1 MIVEETTTSW
11 GSRVG
16 QSFKGILFGFVLII
30 ASIALLFWN
39 EGKTIKRE
47 KALTET
53 GSVAVSVKSDSID
66 AANEDKVIHLSG
78 DVTTDSIL
86 SDPDFNVNI
95 NALKLVRNVEMYQ
108 WKENQETKKERTSGG
123 GEKEVTT
130 YTYSKTWSP
139 TLIDSSAF
147 KEAGHENPV
156 AMPFVS
162 EEFVAANANLG
173 AFSLTSEQIENL
185 GPEEE
190 LDVTAIADST
200 TAGTPTEGTPT
211 EGTPTEGT
219 STEGTSTEG
228 TSTEGTSTEGTS
240 TEGTSTEGTST
251 EGTSTEAAPET
262 PELAPTTYQA
272 AQTAEKVAQDFTVS
286 PAQEATPTI
295 SLSSDPSTA
304 NAQVSTPATANQTI
318 STSNELS
325 LAATA
330 TPQKFVQSGK
340 GYYFGDPSKVKIG
353 DIRVSFKYVA
363 TPAPTTFVAQQHGD
377 QLISYQAATGS
388 VFLQSAGI
396 KSLDSMIQSAQKQ
409 NKMMAWLLRAVGL
422 FLIFAGIKAIL
433 APLEVLAD
441 IIPFAASIVG
451 LGTGL
456 VALCGSLVIGLT
468 TISIGW
474 LFYRPLVA
482 IPFLIIAVGALIAP
496 FILRGKKKQA

>member
-53 GSVAVSVKSDSID
+53 GSLAVSVKSDSID

-211 EGTPTEGT
+211 EGTP
-219 STEGTSTEG
+219 
-228 TSTEGTSTEGTS
+228 
-240 TEGTSTEGTST
+240 TEGTST

>member
-200 TAGTPTEGTPT
+200 TEGTPTEGTPT

-228 TSTEGTSTEGTS
+228 TSTEGTPTEGTS
-240 TEGTSTEGTST
+240 I
-251 EGTSTEAAPET
+251 EAAPET

>member
-200 TAGTPTEGTPT
+200 TEGTPT

-219 STEGTSTEG
+219 STEGTPTEG
-228 TSTEGTSTEGTS
+228 TSI
-240 TEGTSTEGTST
+240 
-251 EGTSTEAAPET
+251 EAAPET

>member
-200 TAGTPTEGTPT
+200 TEGTPT

-219 STEGTSTEG
+219 SI
-228 TSTEGTSTEGTS
+228 
-240 TEGTSTEGTST
+240 
-251 EGTSTEAAPET
+251 EAAPET

>member
-1 MIVEETTTSW
+1 MHVEETNTSW

-108 WKENQETKKERTSGG
+108 WQENQETKKERTSGG

-147 KEAGHENPV
+147 KEAGHENPA

-190 LDVTAIADST
+190 LDVTAIAGST
-200 TAGTPTEGTPT
+200 TEGTPT
-211 EGTPTEGT
+211 EGTPTEV
-219 STEGTSTEG
+219 
-228 TSTEGTSTEGTS
+228 
-240 TEGTSTEGTST
+240 
-251 EGTSTEAAPET
+251 APEI

-286 PAQEATPTI
+286 PAPEAAPTI

-304 NAQVSTPATANQTI
+304 NAQVSTPAPANQTI

-340 GYYFGDPSKVKIG
+340 GYYFGDPSNVKIG

-409 NKMMAWLLRAVGL
+409 NKMMAWLLRVVGL

-441 IIPFAASIVG
+441 IIPVAASIVG
-451 LGTGL
+451 FGTGL

-474 LFYRPLVA
+474 LFYRPVVA
-482 IPFLIIAVGALIAP
+482 IPFLIIAVAAILAP

>member
-200 TAGTPTEGTPT
+200 TEGTPTEGTPT

-228 TSTEGTSTEGTS
+228 TPTEGTSI
-240 TEGTSTEGTST
+240 
-251 EGTSTEAAPET
+251 EAAPET

>member
-190 LDVTAIADST
+190 LDVTTIADST
-200 TAGTPTEGTPT
+200 TEGTS
-211 EGTPTEGT
+211 TEGT

-409 NKMMAWLLRAVGL
+409 NKVMAWLLRAVGL

>member
-200 TAGTPTEGTPT
+200 TEGTPTEGTPT

-219 STEGTSTEG
+219 TTEGTTTEGTTTEGTSTEG
-228 TSTEGTSTEGTS
+228 TPTEGTSI
-240 TEGTSTEGTST
+240 
-251 EGTSTEAAPET
+251 EAAPET

>member
-200 TAGTPTEGTPT
+200 TEGTPTEGTPTEGTSTEGTPTEGTPT

-219 STEGTSTEG
+219 SI
-228 TSTEGTSTEGTS
+228 
-240 TEGTSTEGTST
+240 
-251 EGTSTEAAPET
+251 EAAPET

>member
-211 EGTPTEGT
+211 EGT
-219 STEGTSTEG
+219 
-228 TSTEGTSTEGTS
+228 
-240 TEGTSTEGTST
+240 
-251 EGTSTEAAPET
+251 STEAAPET

-409 NKMMAWLLRAVGL
+409 NKVMAWLLRAVGL

>member
-78 DVTTDSIL
+78 DVTTESIL

-200 TAGTPTEGTPT
+200 TAGTPTEGTP
-211 EGTPTEGT
+211 
-219 STEGTSTEG
+219 
-228 TSTEGTSTEGTS
+228 
-240 TEGTSTEGTST
+240 TEGTST

-409 NKMMAWLLRAVGL
+409 NKVMAWLLRAVGL

>member
-1 MIVEETTTSW
+1 MTVEETTTSW
-11 GSRVG
+11 GSRIG
-16 QSFKGILFGFVLII
+16 QSFKGILTGFVLIL

-66 AANEDKVIHLSG
+66 AANEDKVIHVSG
-78 DVTTDSIL
+78 DVTTDSVL

-108 WKENQETKKERTSGG
+108 WQENQETQKERTSGG

-139 TLIDSSAF
+139 TLIDSSNF
-147 KEAGHENPV
+147 KEAGHDNPTS
-156 AMPFVS
+156 MPYVS
-162 EEFVAANANLG
+162 EEFVAPTANLG

-190 LDVTAIADST
+190 LDVTRIADST
-200 TAGTPTEGTPT
+200 SEESTTE
-211 EGTPTEGT
+211 ET
-219 STEGTSTEG
+219 STDV
-228 TSTEGTSTEGTS
+228 
-240 TEGTSTEGTST
+240 
-251 EGTSTEAAPET
+251 APET

-272 AQTAEKVAQDFTVS
+272 AQIADKVTQDFSVS
-286 PAQEATPTI
+286 PAQEAAPTI
-295 SLSSDPSTA
+295 TLSSDASTA
-304 NAQVSTPATANQTI
+304 KDQISAPATGNQTI
-318 STSNELS
+318 STTSELS
-325 LAATA
+325 LDATS
-330 TPQKFVQSGK
+330 TPQKFAQNGK
-340 GYYFGDPSKVKIG
+340 GYYFGDPSNVQIG

-396 KSLDSMIQSAQKQ
+396 KSLDNMIQAAQKQ
-409 NKMMAWLLRAVGL
+409 NKTMAWLLRVVGL
-422 FLIFAGIKAIL
+422 FLIFVGIKAIL

-441 IIPFAASIVG
+441 IIPVAASIVG
-451 LGTGL
+451 FGTGL

-474 LFYRPLVA
+474 LFYRPIVA
-482 IPFLIIAVGALIAP
+482 VPFLVVAVGAIIAP

>member
-200 TAGTPTEGTPT
+200 TAGTP
-211 EGTPTEGT
+211 
-219 STEGTSTEG
+219 
-228 TSTEGTSTEGTS
+228 
-240 TEGTSTEGTST
+240 TEGTST

>member
-200 TAGTPTEGTPT
+200 TEGTPTEGTPT
-211 EGTPTEGT
+211 EGTPT
-219 STEGTSTEG
+219 
-228 TSTEGTSTEGTS
+228 
-240 TEGTSTEGTST
+240 
-251 EGTSTEAAPET
+251 
-262 PELAPTTYQA
+262 
-272 AQTAEKVAQDFTVS
+272 
-286 PAQEATPTI
+286 
-295 SLSSDPSTA
+295 
-304 NAQVSTPATANQTI
+304 
-318 STSNELS
+318 
-325 LAATA
+325 
-330 TPQKFVQSGK
+330 
-340 GYYFGDPSKVKIG
+340 
-353 DIRVSFKYVA
+353 
-363 TPAPTTFVAQQHGD
+363 
-377 QLISYQAATGS
+377 
-388 VFLQSAGI
+388 
-396 KSLDSMIQSAQKQ
+396 
-409 NKMMAWLLRAVGL
+409 
-422 FLIFAGIKAIL
+422 
-433 APLEVLAD
+433 
-441 IIPFAASIVG
+441 
-451 LGTGL
+451 
-456 VALCGSLVIGLT
+456 
-468 TISIGW
+468 
-474 LFYRPLVA
+474 
-482 IPFLIIAVGALIAP
+482 
-496 FILRGKKKQA
+496 

>member
-1 MIVEETTTSW
+1 M
-11 GSRVG
+11 
-16 QSFKGILFGFVLII
+16 
-30 ASIALLFWN
+30 
-39 EGKTIKRE
+39 
-47 KALTET
+47 
-53 GSVAVSVKSDSID
+53 
-66 AANEDKVIHLSG
+66 
-78 DVTTDSIL
+78 
-86 SDPDFNVNI
+86 
-95 NALKLVRNVEMYQ
+95 
-108 WKENQETKKERTSGG
+108 
-123 GEKEVTT
+123 
-130 YTYSKTWSP
+130 
-139 TLIDSSAF
+139 
-147 KEAGHENPV
+147 
-156 AMPFVS
+156 
-162 EEFVAANANLG
+162 
-173 AFSLTSEQIENL
+173 
-185 GPEEE
+185 
-190 LDVTAIADST
+190 TAIADST

-228 TSTEGTSTEGTS
+228 TPTEGTSI
-240 TEGTSTEGTST
+240 
-251 EGTSTEAAPET
+251 EAAPET

>member
-211 EGTPTEGT
+211 EGT
-219 STEGTSTEG
+219 
-228 TSTEGTSTEGTS
+228 STEGTS

-262 PELAPTTYQA
+262 PELASTTYQA

>member
-1 MIVEETTTSW
+1 MHVEETNTSW

-108 WKENQETKKERTSGG
+108 WQENQETKKERTSGG

-147 KEAGHENPV
+147 KEAGHENPA

-190 LDVTAIADST
+190 LDVTAIAGST
-200 TAGTPTEGTPT
+200 
-211 EGTPTEGT
+211 TEGT

-228 TSTEGTSTEGTS
+228 TPTEGTPTEV
-240 TEGTSTEGTST
+240 
-251 EGTSTEAAPET
+251 APEI

-286 PAQEATPTI
+286 PAPEAAPTI

-304 NAQVSTPATANQTI
+304 NAQVSTPAPANQTI

-340 GYYFGDPSKVKIG
+340 GYYFGDPSNVKIG

-409 NKMMAWLLRAVGL
+409 NKMMAWLLRVVGL

-441 IIPFAASIVG
+441 IIPVAASIVG

-474 LFYRPLVA
+474 LFYRPVVA
-482 IPFLIIAVGALIAP
+482 IPFLIIAVGAIIAP

>member
-211 EGTPTEGT
+211 EGTP
-219 STEGTSTEG
+219 
-228 TSTEGTSTEGTS
+228 TEGTS

-474 LFYRPLVA
+474 LFYCPLVA

>member
-78 DVTTDSIL
+78 DVTTESIL

-200 TAGTPTEGTPT
+200 TAGTPTEGTP
-211 EGTPTEGT
+211 
-219 STEGTSTEG
+219 
-228 TSTEGTSTEGTS
+228 
-240 TEGTSTEGTST
+240 T

>member
-53 GSVAVSVKSDSID
+53 GSLAVSVKSDSID

-200 TAGTPTEGTPT
+200 TAGTP
-211 EGTPTEGT
+211 
-219 STEGTSTEG
+219 
-228 TSTEGTSTEGTS
+228 
-240 TEGTSTEGTST
+240 TEGTST

-441 IIPFAASIVG
+441 IIPVAASIVG

-474 LFYRPLVA
+474 LFYRPVVA

>member
-200 TAGTPTEGTPT
+200 TAGTPTEGTP
-211 EGTPTEGT
+211 
-219 STEGTSTEG
+219 
-228 TSTEGTSTEGTS
+228 
-240 TEGTSTEGTST
+240 T

>member
-200 TAGTPTEGTPT
+200 T

-219 STEGTSTEG
+219 SI
-228 TSTEGTSTEGTS
+228 
-240 TEGTSTEGTST
+240 
-251 EGTSTEAAPET
+251 EAAPET

>member
-200 TAGTPTEGTPT
+200 TEGTPTEGTPT

-219 STEGTSTEG
+219 SI
-228 TSTEGTSTEGTS
+228 
-240 TEGTSTEGTST
+240 
-251 EGTSTEAAPET
+251 EAAPET

>member
-200 TAGTPTEGTPT
+200 TEGTPT

-228 TSTEGTSTEGTS
+228 TPTEGTSTEGTP
-240 TEGTSTEGTST
+240 TEGTSI
-251 EGTSTEAAPET
+251 EAAPET

>member
-200 TAGTPTEGTPT
+200 TEGTPTEGTPTEGTSTEGTPTEGTPTEGTPT

-219 STEGTSTEG
+219 SI
-228 TSTEGTSTEGTS
+228 
-240 TEGTSTEGTST
+240 
-251 EGTSTEAAPET
+251 EAAPET

>member
-200 TAGTPTEGTPT
+200 TEGTPTEGTPT

-219 STEGTSTEG
+219 STEGTPTEG
-228 TSTEGTSTEGTS
+228 TSI
-240 TEGTSTEGTST
+240 
-251 EGTSTEAAPET
+251 EAAPET

>member
-1 MIVEETTTSW
+1 MHVEETNTSW

-108 WKENQETKKERTSGG
+108 WQENQETKKERTSGG

-147 KEAGHENPV
+147 KEAGHENPA

-190 LDVTAIADST
+190 LDVTAIAGST
-200 TAGTPTEGTPT
+200 
-211 EGTPTEGT
+211 TEGT
-219 STEGTSTEG
+219 STEV
-228 TSTEGTSTEGTS
+228 
-240 TEGTSTEGTST
+240 
-251 EGTSTEAAPET
+251 APEI

-286 PAQEATPTI
+286 PAQEAAPTI

-304 NAQVSTPATANQTI
+304 NAQVSTPAPANQTI

-340 GYYFGDPSKVKIG
+340 GYYFGDPSNVKIG

-409 NKMMAWLLRAVGL
+409 NKMMAWLLRVVGL

-441 IIPFAASIVG
+441 IIPVAASIVG

-474 LFYRPLVA
+474 LFYRPVVA
-482 IPFLIIAVGALIAP
+482 IPFLIIAVGAILAP

>member
-200 TAGTPTEGTPT
+200 TAGTPTEGTP
-211 EGTPTEGT
+211 
-219 STEGTSTEG
+219 
-228 TSTEGTSTEGTS
+228 

>member
-200 TAGTPTEGTPT
+200 T

-219 STEGTSTEG
+219 STEGTPTEG
-228 TSTEGTSTEGTS
+228 TSI
-240 TEGTSTEGTST
+240 
-251 EGTSTEAAPET
+251 EAAPET

>member
-211 EGTPTEGT
+211 EGTP
-219 STEGTSTEG
+219 
-228 TSTEGTSTEGTS
+228 TEGTSTEGTS

>member
-78 DVTTDSIL
+78 DVTTESIL

-200 TAGTPTEGTPT
+200 TAGTP
-211 EGTPTEGT
+211 
-219 STEGTSTEG
+219 
-228 TSTEGTSTEGTS
+228 
-240 TEGTSTEGTST
+240 TEGTST

>member
-200 TAGTPTEGTPT
+200 TEGTPT
-211 EGTPTEGT
+211 EGTP
-219 STEGTSTEG
+219 
-228 TSTEGTSTEGTS
+228 
-240 TEGTSTEGTST
+240 TEGTST

>member
-200 TAGTPTEGTPT
+200 TEGTPT

-228 TSTEGTSTEGTS
+228 TPTEGTSI
-240 TEGTSTEGTST
+240 
-251 EGTSTEAAPET
+251 EAAPET

>member
-78 DVTTDSIL
+78 DVTTESIL

-200 TAGTPTEGTPT
+200 TAGTP
-211 EGTPTEGT
+211 
-219 STEGTSTEG
+219 
-228 TSTEGTSTEGTS
+228 
-240 TEGTSTEGTST
+240 TEGTST

-409 NKMMAWLLRAVGL
+409 NKVMAWLLRAVGL

>member
-211 EGTPTEGT
+211 EGT
-219 STEGTSTEG
+219 
-228 TSTEGTSTEGTS
+228 
-240 TEGTSTEGTST
+240 
-251 EGTSTEAAPET
+251 STEAAPET

-325 LAATA
+325 LAASA

-409 NKMMAWLLRAVGL
+409 NKVMAWLLRAVGL

>member
-1 MIVEETTTSW
+1 L
-11 GSRVG
+11 
-16 QSFKGILFGFVLII
+16 FKGILFGFVLII

-200 TAGTPTEGTPT
+200 TAGTPTEGTP
-211 EGTPTEGT
+211 
-219 STEGTSTEG
+219 
-228 TSTEGTSTEGTS
+228 TEGTS

>member
-211 EGTPTEGT
+211 EGT
-219 STEGTSTEG
+219 SI
-228 TSTEGTSTEGTS
+228 
-240 TEGTSTEGTST
+240 
-251 EGTSTEAAPET
+251 EAAPET